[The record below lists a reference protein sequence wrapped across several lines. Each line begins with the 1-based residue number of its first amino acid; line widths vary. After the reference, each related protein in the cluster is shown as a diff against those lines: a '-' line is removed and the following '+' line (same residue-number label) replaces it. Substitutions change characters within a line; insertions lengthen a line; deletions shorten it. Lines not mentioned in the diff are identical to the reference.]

1 MHKAL
6 ETFKAIIA
14 GDVSIEYINKTP
26 IKRTPGDVTDTQ
38 THQ

>member
-14 GDVSIEYINKTP
+14 GDVSIEYVDKTP
-26 IKRTPGDVTDTQ
+26 IKRTPGDVTDLTG
-38 THQ
+38 HQ

>member
-14 GDVSIEYINKTP
+14 GDVSIEYIDKKP
-26 IKRTPGDVTDTQ
+26 IKRTPGDVTDLTS
-38 THQ
+38 HQ